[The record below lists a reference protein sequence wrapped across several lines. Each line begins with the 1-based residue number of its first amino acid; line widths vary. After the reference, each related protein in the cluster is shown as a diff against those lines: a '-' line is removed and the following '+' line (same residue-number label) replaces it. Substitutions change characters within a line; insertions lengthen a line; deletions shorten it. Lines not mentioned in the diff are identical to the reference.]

1 MNNPQHASATS
12 LSPLEQLSYARDIL
26 RMEGQAL
33 VQLAD
38 ELDHEFCRAVELL
51 FKCSGSVLVTGMGK
65 AGLIGQKISATLAST
80 GTRSHYLH
88 PGEAYH
94 GDLGRIH
101 RSDVVLVLSQSGETD
116 EVVRLLPALATFGV
130 PVIAI
135 TGRPQSTLGRAATVI
150 IDLGRISEVCG
161 LGLAPTTSTTL
172 MLGMGDALALVTS
185 RQSGFGAEDFA
196 RFHPGGS
203 LGRKL
208 SKVSDHMRPLAECRI
223 AAENVSVR
231 EALSCGSRPGRRTG
245 AVMLTDAAGKL
256 TGIFTDSDLVKLLE
270 QHREHALDSPICAV
284 MTRQPSTVVAS
295 ARMAEAVSLLARRKI
310 SELPVIDSTGRPI
323 GLIDI
328 TDIAG
333 LLPEFEASEK
343 VASSAE
349 PPASHSETE
358 AEVSGT
364 PTGGEGL
371 PNTLPFLPFLTTRD

>member
-1 MNNPQHASATS
+1 MSNPQLATSTS
-12 LSPLEQLSYARDIL
+12 LSPLEQLTYAREIL
-26 RMEGQAL
+26 RLEGQAL

-38 ELDHEFCRAVELL
+38 ELDREFCRAVELL
-51 FKCSGSVLVTGMGK
+51 FECSGSVLVIGMGK
-65 AGLIGQKISATLAST
+65 AGLIGQKISATFAST

-130 PVIAI
+130 SVIAI
-135 TGRPQSTLGRAATVI
+135 TGRPESTLGRAATVI

-172 MLGMGDALALVTS
+172 MLGLGDALALVTS
-185 RQSGFGAEDFA
+185 RQRGFSAEDFA

-223 AAENVSVR
+223 AAEDVSVR

-245 AVMLTDAAGKL
+245 AVMLTDATGKL

-270 QHREHALDSPICAV
+270 QHREHALDGPICDV
-284 MTRQPSTVVAS
+284 MTRQPSTVVGS
-295 ARMAEAVSLLARRKI
+295 ARMAEAVTLLARRKI
-310 SELPVIDSTGRPI
+310 SELPVIDSTGRPL

-333 LLPEFEASEK
+333 LLPEFEPGEKLASGSAPQSDSA
-343 VASSAE
+343 VAE
-349 PPASHSETE
+349 GSETP
-358 AEVSGT
+358 AES
-364 PTGGEGL
+364 ESL
-371 PNTLPFLPFLTTRD
+371 PPTLPFLPFLTVRR